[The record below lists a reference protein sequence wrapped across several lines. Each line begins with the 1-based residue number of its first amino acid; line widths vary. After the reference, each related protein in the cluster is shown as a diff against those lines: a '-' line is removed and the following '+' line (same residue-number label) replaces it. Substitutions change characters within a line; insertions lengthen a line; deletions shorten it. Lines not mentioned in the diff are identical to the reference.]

1 MFDPHKINDAAFHYY
16 IPLRKLKHHV
26 DEHFSESLSLQA
38 AARIAGFEQR
48 YFSTFF
54 RSKTGVCFKGWIDY
68 VRVNRAIDIM
78 KNRND
83 TITAIAF
90 AVGFQDLR
98 TFERAF
104 KRCTDMTPR
113 ELQRSFRPNKASAH
127 EK

>member
-16 IPLRKLKHHV
+16 VSLKKLKQHV

-38 AARIAGFEQR
+38 AARIAGLEQR
-48 YFSTFF
+48 YFSAFF

-68 VRVNRAIDIM
+68 VRITRAIEIM
-78 KNRND
+78 KTRDD

-104 KRCTDMTPR
+104 RRCTDTTPR
-113 ELQRSFRPNKASAH
+113 EIQRSFRPCRALAH